1 MNIVPPTPPGEA
13 DYEALEGWIMTIA
26 NGRWFLAEYAGRNRR
41 DDTVKLLTALSR
53 IEHVARGANNMR
65 VNLVALHDAISK
77 VQAAIARTKL
87 SSDPRETADALKAAA
102 GELEAKIV
110 DLVVILGRDL
120 TSSDHLLGHDRL
132 SGLNGSSQPNQTKAL
147 TPSSG
152 NSTERSSGREPIRWG
167 VNSGGHEQAFPELLQ
182 HPPAAMEDLI
192 SRACHWLHAVAE
204 TSPTV
209 VEQSQHLAR

>member
-13 DYEALEGWIMTIA
+13 DYEAIEGWIMAIA
-26 NGRWFLAEYAGRNRR
+26 KGRWFLAEYAGRNRR

-53 IEHVARGANNMR
+53 IEHVARGANNIR

-77 VQAAIARTKL
+77 VQAAIARTRL
-87 SSDPRETADALKAAA
+87 LSDPRETADALKAAA
-102 GELEAKIV
+102 GELEERIV

-120 TSSDHLLGHDRL
+120 TSSDHTLGHNSL
-132 SGLNGSSQPNQTKAL
+132 PGPSGSSQRNQAMAL
-147 TPSSG
+147 TTSSG
-152 NSTERSSGREPIRWG
+152 HSPRRTSGREQIRWG
-167 VNSGGHEQAFPELLQ
+167 INSGEHEQAFPEPLQ
-182 HPPAAMEDLI
+182 QPPAAMEDLI